1 MNKTPPCRLLA
12 VIACCLAGLASG
24 HAANILLKANDAV
37 GTSSFTG
44 ATNWSN
50 DAVPSPGNDYFT
62 TNSAG
67 TGLQMRT
74 PTGVGNYTFQ
84 GDSLTV
90 FNNGGDAFVLKGD
103 TGAIITVT
111 NFFLAGGTLANGGNA
126 GGAATVQTV
135 AGNLT
140 VTTPSRVSAVGSG
153 RVINLS
159 ANLLGSALLTNAG
172 PGTIILAGDN
182 SAFTG
187 KLVTVNVTNVINDEV
202 RLGGNP
208 PTFAADQWRIVDATV
223 LITNSFAVD
232 DSNRGL
238 TVTNAIVDVA
248 GGATLTLAT
257 PITGLGGTTLVK
269 RNAGTLVLSATNALT
284 GTVFLDRGADGTG
297 LNDGGVRITSPGALA
312 GASTVSIRN
321 TSVTAG
327 GSRLEIDGS
336 GGGITVTQALAW
348 SGRNNAT
355 PAFQNLAGNNTLSP
369 VSVTLNAGGSA
380 YPIRSDA
387 GTLTMTGTWPT
398 SASGTRSFL
407 FQGDGEV
414 LVNGVIANGGATV
427 NVVKTNAGTLTLVGN
442 NTYSGGTTLVGGTLN
457 MAHPNALGTG
467 PVTLGGTGNAIL
479 NVATDGADTP
489 YTVNAASS
497 TVWTIASGVKTG
509 TLGINHTLGSFS
521 IGSGTPPLQMN
532 VIRAP
537 NITGGSPRITL
548 GTLTLSG
555 GLGGTT
561 ILNPTTADLT
571 VGSVTSTTSSK
582 TLQLDGT
589 ATGNL
594 ITGVISEGTNVV
606 TLTKAGAGTWTLQGA
621 NTYTGNTVISNG
633 TLALSGSGAI
643 TGSTNLIVHEGATF
657 DVSAASFTLG
667 GSQVLSGNGTV
678 AGNLANSSGSQITPG
693 GGGTIGRLTFANT
706 LNLAGGGIVRFDFAA
721 GTNDTVAAANLSPA
735 GVTTLNLATLPPGG
749 LPAGTYTL
757 FEVSG
762 TLGGSAANFTLTG
775 VPSPSRQSFAVVY
788 DTVSSPKRVR
798 LQVTGTPAVVTW
810 RGNLGSAW
818 DIATTLNW
826 TNLLAGTADYY
837 FDGDTAFF
845 TDLGV
850 ATSPVLNVTVQP
862 GATTFNAA
870 GSYTLT
876 GSGKISGSGTLTKAG
891 SGTVTI
897 STANDYTGVTTLNG
911 GAVSVATLANGGAAS
926 PLGAASSS
934 PDNLVFNGGK
944 LQYTGAT
951 TSTDRGARL
960 NAGGGTLE
968 ITTAG
973 ATLTV
978 SGTLTGTNGG
988 GLAKQGP
995 GTLVLTGAN
1004 NYDGATTV
1012 SAGTL
1017 QVGAG
1022 GGTGALGAGPVINNA
1037 AVVVDRTGTLVL
1049 SNNLSGTGSLTK
1061 NAAGTLALAGTNSYT
1076 GVTTLNAGVLQLL
1089 DAQALGG
1096 TPAAYNAAQIQVN
1109 GGELLAGVSANL
1121 SDTNSGLTVATGTI
1135 GVDTGATFTISN
1147 TVTVTTALTKSR
1159 PGTLVLA
1166 GNNSIAGTL
1175 FVDTASATGSD
1186 GVLRVT
1192 SGAALGGVGDIQI
1205 RNNQVPGSS
1214 TLQLD
1219 GAGGP
1224 ITLNQ
1229 NFTWAGRNNYVPAI
1243 ESLAGNNV
1251 FNPAA
1256 FTMIVGGS
1264 NYPISCVAGTLTLPG
1279 TYPTASPTAGRS
1291 FVFGGGGT
1299 IYVPGTISAAS
1310 STAMGVIKTNTGTLA
1325 LTGFHTYN
1333 GNSSFQEGTT
1343 LLTNVTLGVSTANI
1357 ELAPYPGSV
1366 ATVNATNA
1374 FLTAQRV
1381 IIAGHTANNTAPG
1394 TATLNQNGG
1403 SIDCYQWFTVGSG
1416 GTTGGTGTYHLV
1428 DGTLT
1433 VRSQQMEV
1441 GNFAGASGLV
1451 TLNGPSASLG
1461 IWNNNYLTLGANANA
1476 GSGTF
1481 IQNNG
1486 NVTLYSDAGS
1496 TPGGT
1501 GFLMLGRAA
1510 GLTNTYTYRL
1520 NGGTL
1525 TVPAIS
1531 SISGTSL
1538 LYLNGGTLRAARSNA
1553 TFVANLT
1560 AAYVSTNGVTLDDNG
1575 FSVTL
1580 PQPLLKDPALGASP
1594 DGGLTKQ
1601 GWNSATL
1608 AGANTYTGPT
1618 VVNGGALNINGSTA
1632 GGSVTV
1638 NSGSLGG
1645 AGVIAGAVAIQPGT
1659 AIAPGAPFGALTI
1672 SNNLALAGGT
1682 TALFNFGVGTNSA
1695 LNVSGAVNVSGP
1707 VSVNLAFL
1715 SAVPAVGQ
1723 HPLIRY
1729 GSLTG
1734 FGNLSVG
1741 TLNPR
1746 YSFSLTN
1753 DTAAK
1758 EVRLVI
1764 SGIPAALTWVGDGT
1778 FNAWDNTGG
1787 FQNWLNGVTPD
1798 YFYDG
1803 DLVTFNNA
1811 GSTTPAV
1818 NLQNAVSPGS
1828 ITVNASVNYEFGGG
1842 GSLAGPGGL
1851 TKSGSGTL
1859 TLTTDNTYTGPTV
1872 INAGTVQVG
1881 NDTATGSLGTGVITN
1896 NGTLAFKRNNDLT
1909 VTAPIAGGGA
1919 IRSLGAAG
1927 TVTLA
1932 GGVSG
1937 STVAHSGAGALSLNA
1952 SNSHTGVTVV
1962 SAGTLF
1968 PRHPFALGATNAA
1981 TIATNGGQL
1990 YIDQNHHF
1998 TDEPLVLGGAALRKG
2013 GGGVTEWSGPA
2024 SLVADTT
2031 LHVDGGATLNLT
2043 HPAGLAG
2050 VGHNL
2055 TLAGDGG
2062 SAGSIAGPVQLGA
2075 GTLTKNGGGAWTLA
2089 PTNLYTGT
2097 STLNAGLLRL
2107 TGNESLGQAPA
2118 APNPAHITVNG
2129 GELLAATN
2137 VAFTSPNRGVTVAT
2151 ATLGVEAGSTFTL
2164 GGPLTV
2170 NGTLTKSRAGTLVL
2184 SGTNGIWGT
2193 LNLDTLSNTAND
2205 GATRVTHADALL
2217 GAAVLN
2223 IRNQNGGSSTLQLDG
2238 AGGGFTVTA
2247 AIGLNCRNND
2257 VPAIVNLAG
2266 TNTLAGNITLGTGG
2280 NRAIYQSDA
2289 GLLIF
2294 SGNNAY
2300 DGTLV
2305 GARTNV
2311 FTGAGHHRV
2320 TGQLQAPLQPSFVS
2334 LAKSG
2339 AGTLTLENDHTYNDR
2354 TLVAGGTLTLLG
2366 SITSTGGVFVA
2377 GGTLN
2382 GTGTINDNVTVQAG
2396 GTLAPGTS
2404 IGDLTINGNLVL
2416 AGTTAIEVNKAA
2428 GTRDR
2433 VLGVSALTYGGTLNV
2448 VNLAGTP
2455 GIGDSF
2461 QIFTPTS
2468 YTGNFSAITGTPGP
2482 GLAWAFNPTNGTVS
2496 VVTGVASYP
2505 TNLTATVSGGTMTLT
2520 WPGTHLG
2527 WILQSQ
2533 TNSRGVGLNTNWFDV
2548 AGTAAATNYSA
2559 TINPTNPTV
2568 FFRLRKP

>member
-1 MNKTPPCRLLA
+1 MKAPRSLLVFA
-12 VIACCLAGLASG
+12 LGLAGLSSSP
-24 HAANILLKANDAV
+24 AANVLLKANDAV

-44 ATNWSN
+44 ATNWSDN
-50 DAVPSPGNDYFT
+50 AVPSPGNDYFT

-67 TGLQMRT
+67 VALQMRT
-74 PTGVGNYTFQ
+74 PTGVGNYSFQ

-111 NFFLAGGTLANGGNA
+111 NFFLAGGTIANGGNA

-140 VTTPSRVSAVGSG
+140 VLSPSRLNASGAG
-153 RVINLS
+153 RVINLTAS
-159 ANLLGSALLTNAG
+159 LLGSATLTNAG
-172 PGTIILAGDN
+172 PGTIVLAGNN
-182 SAFTG
+182 SGFTG
-187 KLVTVNVTNVINDEV
+187 RTVSFNVTNALNDEI
-202 RLGGNP
+202 RLGANP
-208 PTFAADQWRIVDATV
+208 PTFVADQWRIVDSTV
-223 LITNSFAVD
+223 LITNSFVVD
-232 DSNRGL
+232 DSNRGV

-257 PITGLGGTTLVK
+257 PVTGLGATTLVK
-269 RNAGTLVLSATNALT
+269 RNAGTLVLAATNALT
-284 GTVFLDRGADGTG
+284 GTLFLDRGADGTG
-297 LNDGGVRITSPGALA
+297 LNDGAVRVTSPGALT
-312 GASTVSIRN
+312 GVTNISIRN

-327 GSRLEIDGS
+327 GSRLELDGTS
-336 GGGITVTQALAW
+336 GSITISQPLVW

-355 PAFQNLAGNNTLSP
+355 PAFQNLAGNNTMSP
-369 VSVTLNAGGSA
+369 PSVTFNAGGGA

-387 GTLTMTGTWPT
+387 GTLTLTGTWPT
-398 SASGTRSFL
+398 AASGTRNL
-407 FQGDGEV
+407 WFQGDGEISV
-414 LVNGVIANGGATV
+414 PGVIANSGATV
-427 NVVKTNAGTLTLVGN
+427 IVIKTNAGTLTLAGN
-442 NTYSGGTTLVGGTLN
+442 NTYSGGTTNAGGTLI

-467 PVTLGGTGNAIL
+467 PVAFTGTNNATLV
-479 NVATDGADTP
+479 VATDGADTP
-489 YTVNAASS
+489 YNVNAGSS
-497 TVWTIASGVKTG
+497 TTWTIASGVKTG
-509 TLGINHTLGSFS
+509 TLGINHTLGNFS

-532 VIRAP
+532 IIRAT

-555 GLGGTT
+555 GVGGTT

-571 VGSVTSTTSSK
+571 IGSVTSTTSSK

-589 ATGNL
+589 ATGNQ
-594 ITGVISEGTNVV
+594 ITGVISDGANVV
-606 TLTKAGAGTWTLQGA
+606 TLTKSGPGTWTLQGA
-621 NTYTGNTVISNG
+621 NTYTGNTTISNG

-643 TGSTNLIVHEGATF
+643 NGSTNITVHGGATF
-657 DVSAASFTLG
+657 DVSAASFTLAA
-667 GSQVLSGNGTV
+667 SQTLSGNGTV
-678 AGNLANSSGSQITPG
+678 AGNFANSSGSRISPG
-693 GGGTIGRLTFANT
+693 GDAVGRLTFANT
-706 LNLAGGGIVRFDFAA
+706 LNLAGGGIVRFDFAT
-721 GTNDTVAAANLSPA
+721 GTNDTIAAANLSPS
-735 GVTTLNLATLPPGG
+735 GVTTFQLATLPPGG
-749 LPAGTYTL
+749 LAAGTYTL
-757 FEVSG
+757 FEVAG
-762 TLGGSAANFTLTG
+762 TLGGSPANFTLTG
-775 VPSPSRQSFAVVY
+775 VPSPSRQTFTVVY
-788 DTVSSPKRVR
+788 DTVSSPKRVQ
-798 LQVTGTPAVVTW
+798 LQVTGAAAVVTW
-810 RGNLGSAW
+810 RGNLGPLW

-826 TNLLAGTADYY
+826 TNLLAGTPDFYY
-837 FDGDTAFF
+837 DGDTAFF

-850 ATSPVLNVTVQP
+850 ATSPVLNTTVQP

-870 GSYTLT
+870 GDYTLT
-876 GSGKISGSGTLTKAG
+876 GTGKISGSGTLTKAG

-911 GAVSVATLANGGAAS
+911 GTVSVATVANGGAAS

-951 TSTDRGARL
+951 ATSDRGARL
-960 NAGGGTLE
+960 SSGGGTVE
-968 ITTAG
+968 VASAAT
-973 ATLTV
+973 TLTV
-978 SGTLTGTNGG
+978 SGSLTGTNGG
-988 GLAKQGP
+988 ALTKQGP
-995 GTLVLTGAN
+995 GTLVLAGAN
-1004 NYDGATTV
+1004 TYDGATTV

-1022 GGTGALGAGPVINNA
+1022 GGTGALGAGPVLNHGA
-1037 AVVVDRTGTLVL
+1037 LVVDRTGTLVL
-1049 SNNLSGTGSLTK
+1049 SNNLAGTGTLTK

-1076 GVTTLNAGVLQLL
+1076 GVTTINAGILQLL
-1089 DAQALGG
+1089 DAEALGG
-1096 TPAAYNAAQIQVN
+1096 TPAAYNAAQILLA

-1121 SDTNSGLTVATGTI
+1121 SDTNSGLTVAAATI
-1135 GVDTGATFTISN
+1135 GVDAGATFTISN
-1147 TVTVTTALTKSR
+1147 TVTVTTSLTKSR

-1186 GVLRVT
+1186 GILRVT
-1192 SGAALGGVGDIQI
+1192 SDAALGGVGDIQI
-1205 RNNQVPGSS
+1205 RNNQVPGAS

-1219 GAGGP
+1219 GTAGP

-1251 FNPAA
+1251 FHPAT
-1256 FTMIVGGS
+1256 FTMLVGGS
-1264 NYPISCVAGTLTLPG
+1264 NYPISAVAGTLTLPG

-1291 FVFGGGGT
+1291 FVFGGAGT
-1299 IYVPGTISAAS
+1299 IFVPGTISAAS

-1333 GNSSFQEGTT
+1333 GNSSFQEGTV

-1357 ELAPYPGSV
+1357 ELAPYAGNTV
-1366 ATVNATNA
+1366 TVNATNA

-1381 IIAGHTANNTAPG
+1381 ILAGHTANNTAPG
-1394 TATLNQNGG
+1394 TAILNQFGG
-1403 SIDCYQWFTVGSG
+1403 SIDSYQWFTVGSG
-1416 GTTGGTGTYHLV
+1416 GTTGGTGIYHLI

-1441 GNFAGASGLV
+1441 GNFTGASGLV
-1451 TLNGPSASLG
+1451 TMNGPSASLN

-1476 GSGTF
+1476 GPGTF

-1486 NVTLYSDAGS
+1486 NVTLYADAGS

-1553 TFVANLT
+1553 TFVAGLT
-1560 AAYVSTNGVTLDDNG
+1560 AAYLSTNGVTLDDNG

-1580 PQPLLKDPALGASP
+1580 PQGLVKDPALGAAP
-1594 DGGLTKQ
+1594 DAGVTKQ
-1601 GWNSATL
+1601 GWGSVTL
-1608 AGANTYTGPT
+1608 AGTNTYTGPT
-1618 VVNGGALNINGSTA
+1618 VVNGGALNINGRTA

-1638 NSGSLGG
+1638 NGGSLGG
-1645 AGVIAGAVAIQPGT
+1645 AGVIGGAVAIQSGT
-1659 AIAPGAPFGALTI
+1659 SIAPGAPFGTLTI
-1672 SNNLALAGGT
+1672 SNNLALAGGA
-1682 TALFNFGVGTNSA
+1682 TALFNFGPGTNSQ
-1695 LNVSGAVNVSGP
+1695 LHVSGAVTVSGP

-1723 HPLIRY
+1723 HTLLRY

-1778 FNAWDNTGG
+1778 FNAWDNLGG
-1787 FQNWLNGVTPD
+1787 YQNWNNGGSPD

-1803 DLVTFNNA
+1803 DLVTFNNS

-1818 NLQNAVSPGS
+1818 NLQNVVSPGS
-1828 ITVNASVNYEFGGG
+1828 LTVNASVNYEFGGI

-1851 TKSGSGTL
+1851 TKSGTGTL

-1881 NDTATGSLGTGVITN
+1881 NDTSTGSLGTGAITN
-1896 NGTLAFKRNNDLT
+1896 HGTLAFKRNNDLT
-1909 VTAPIAGGGA
+1909 VASPIAGSGA
-1919 IRSLGAAG
+1919 IASLGSAG

-1932 GGVSG
+1932 GEVAG
-1937 STVAHSGAGALSLNA
+1937 SAVTHTGTGALSLNA
-1952 SNSHTGVTVV
+1952 SNSHTGLTLVT
-1962 SAGTLF
+1962 AGILF
-1968 PRHPFALGATNAA
+1968 PRHPNALGSTNVGTIVTNA
-1981 TIATNGGQL
+1981 GQL
-1990 YIDQNHHF
+1990 YIDQNHAF
-1998 TDEPLVLGGAALRKG
+1998 TNEALVLGGAALRKG
-2013 GGGVTEWSGPA
+2013 GGGVTDWTGPVTLA
-2024 SLVADTT
+2024 ADTT
-2031 LHVDGGATLNLT
+2031 LHVDGGATLNLA
-2043 HPAGLAG
+2043 HPGG
-2050 VGHNL
+2050 IVGASFTL

-2062 SAGSIAGPVQLGA
+2062 GNGTIAGPLQLGA
-2075 GTLTKNGGGAWTLA
+2075 GALIKNGAGAWTLA

-2107 TGNESLGQAPA
+2107 TGNESLGQAPPS
-2118 APNPAHITVNG
+2118 PNLAHISLNG

-2137 VAFTSPNRGVTVAT
+2137 VTFTGANRGVTVAT
-2151 ATLGVEAGSTFTL
+2151 ATIGVEAGSTFTL
-2164 GGPLTV
+2164 AGPLTV
-2170 NGTLTKSRAGTLVL
+2170 NGALTKSRAGTLVL

-2193 LNLDTLSNTAND
+2193 LNIDTLSNTAND

-2217 GAAVLN
+2217 GAAVIN

-2238 AGGGFTVTA
+2238 TGGGFTVTA
-2247 AIGLNCRNND
+2247 NLALNCRNND
-2257 VPAIVNLAG
+2257 VPAVVNLAG
-2266 TNTLAGNITLGTGG
+2266 TNTLAGNVTLGTGG
-2280 NRAIYQSDA
+2280 NRAIYQCDA
-2289 GLLIF
+2289 GLLVF
-2294 SGNNAY
+2294 SGNNTY
-2300 DGTLV
+2300 DGSLV
-2305 GARTNV
+2305 GSRTNV
-2311 FTGAGHHRV
+2311 FTGAGNHRV

-2339 AGTLTLENDHTYNDR
+2339 TGTLTLENAHTYNDR
-2354 TLVAGGTLTLLG
+2354 TVVAGGTLMLLG

-2377 GGTLN
+2377 GGTLA
-2382 GTGTINDNVTVQAG
+2382 GTGTINDTVTVQPG

-2416 AGTTAIEVNKAA
+2416 GGTTAIEVNKAA
-2428 GTRDR
+2428 ATRDR
-2433 VLGVSALTYGGTLNV
+2433 VLGVNALTYGGTLHV

-2455 GIGDSF
+2455 VVGDSF

-2468 YTGNFSAITGTPGP
+2468 FTGNFSAITGSPGP

-2496 VVTGVASYP
+2496 VVTGVAGYP
-2505 TNLTATVSGGTMTLT
+2505 TNITATVSGSSLNIT

-2533 TNSRGVGLNTNWFDV
+2533 TNSRSVGLNTNWFDV
-2548 AGTAAATNYSA
+2548 PGTASVTNFSA